1 MGIGGQGISAV
12 AQMASLTGEMVTGCD
27 RDRSSTVKELQ
38 QQGFAVQIGHSADHL
53 DGVDTLVISPAVP
66 ALDPQNPELLAA
78 RQLGM
83 PIVTWQELL
92 GQLMRGKCVLSVSGV
107 HGKSTTTSM
116 LSLILTDAGFDP
128 TCMIGAVVPRFG
140 VNYRL
145 GKSQYFVNEAD
156 EFNHNFWSY
165 HPRLA
170 IVKSIEYEHPEFF
183 ADYEAFLAA
192 FEHFVR
198 GMDMD
203 GDWPLPPTLLL
214 NADNA
219 GCLELL
225 ERLRDWPGRILTF
238 SIEGRR
244 DKSGSYTTGNELP
257 GDLSPTDRGPIH
269 CAHSSLLES
278 PAFEAYDIKLDGETS
293 FRVRIRN
300 NSGGRDKSGPYTTG
314 NELPGDLSP
323 FSEHVI
329 HLRLP
334 GLFNIENAL
343 SALAAAHCLG
353 IPADTIINT
362 LEGFGGTRRRFDI
375 RHEGPLQLKS
385 GEINDVMLVDDY
397 AHHPTAIAATLEGA
411 RRRYPD
417 RRLVAVYQPHMY
429 SRTKAF
435 FEQFL
440 EAFDMADVV
449 IIADIFP
456 AREHDTGLVHSR
468 DLVAA
473 LAQRSRFL
481 QERDHTLQ
489 VYHGG
494 GVEETTQVLARILHS
509 GDLAVIMGAGDIYL
523 VTDQLL
529 HSVEGA
535 QEETR

>member
-12 AQMASLTGEMVTGCD
+12 AQMALLTGETVTGCD
-27 RDRSSTVKELQ
+27 RGISPTVKELQ
-38 QQGFAVQIGHSADHL
+38 QQGIDVQIGHSADHL

-66 ALDPQNPELLAA
+66 ALDPHNPELLAA
-78 RQLGM
+78 QQRGVQV
-83 PIVTWQELL
+83 VTWQELL
-92 GQLMRGKCVLSVSGV
+92 GQLMDGKCVLSVSGV

-116 LSLILTDAGFDP
+116 LSLVLTDAGLDP

-156 EFNHNFWSY
+156 EFNHNFWHY

-198 GMDMD
+198 GMDMH

-225 ERLRDWPGRILTF
+225 ERLQDWPGRVLTF
-238 SIEGRR
+238 SIEDSTGRNR
-244 DKSGSYTTGNELP
+244 IAVPTDGDKSRDDPTVSSNSLP
-257 GDLSPTDRGPIH
+257 SVGAAIH
-269 CAHSSLLES
+269 SARPSLAEP
-278 PAFEAYDIKLDGETS
+278 PAFEAYDVKLDGETS
-293 FRVRIRN
+293 FRVRIR
-300 NSGGRDKSGPYTTG
+300 
-314 NELPGDLSP
+314 DLSP
-323 FSEHVI
+323 IGRGPIHCARSSPFPDRVI
-329 HLRLP
+329 RLRLP
-334 GLFNIENAL
+334 GVFNIENAL
-343 SALAAAHCLG
+343 SALAAAHCVG
-353 IPADTIINT
+353 VPADSIITT
-362 LEGFGGTRRRFDI
+362 LEDFGGTRRRFDI
-375 RHEGPLQLKS
+375 RHEGPLQLKH
-385 GEINDVMLVDDY
+385 GEVDDVMLVDDY
-397 AHHPTAIAATLEGA
+397 AHHPTAIDATLKGA
-411 RRRYPD
+411 RRRYPE

-429 SRTKAF
+429 SRTKVF

-440 EAFDMADVV
+440 EAFDAADAV

-456 AREHDTGLVHSR
+456 ARELDTGLIHSR

-473 LAQRSRFL
+473 LAERPRFV
-481 QERDHTLQ
+481 EGGAQ

-494 GVEETTQVLARILHS
+494 DADETSQVLGSILRS
-509 GDLAVIMGAGDIYL
+509 GDLAVIMGAGDIYFQSL
-523 VTDQLL
+523 NR
-529 HSVEGA
+529 EKM
-535 QEETR
+535 